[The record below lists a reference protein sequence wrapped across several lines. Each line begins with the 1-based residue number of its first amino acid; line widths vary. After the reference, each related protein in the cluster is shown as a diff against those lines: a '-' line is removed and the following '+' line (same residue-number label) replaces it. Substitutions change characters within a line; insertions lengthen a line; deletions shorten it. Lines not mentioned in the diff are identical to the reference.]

1 LSSIDEVSGSVPS
14 DYALE
19 QNYPNPFNP
28 TTNIRFSIPQ
38 ANHVTLKVY
47 NMLGQEE
54 ATLVDN
60 FKNAGTFKVN
70 FDATNLPT
78 GTYFYSISA
87 GSFNSIQKMLL
98 IK

>member
-1 LSSIDEVSGSVPS
+1 M
-14 DYALE
+14 E

-28 TTNIRFSIPQ
+28 NTKIRFSIPQ
-38 ANHVTLKVY
+38 ANRVTLKVY
-47 NMLGQEE
+47 DMLGQEV

-60 FKNAGTFKVN
+60 FKKAGTFEVD
-70 FDATNLPT
+70 FDASNLPT

-87 GSFNSIQKMLL
+87 GNFHSVQKMLL